1 MYGTTQAQALT
12 NYASVVSV
20 NGDISTYTIAL
31 DNSGTQAA
39 NASCAYIR
47 LDGVLL
53 DGYTKNDVIITI
65 NEEIV

>member
-1 MYGTTQAQALT
+1 MLSNSSQAYGQK
-12 NYASVVSV
+12 VSV

-31 DNSGTQAA
+31 A
-39 NASCAYIR
+39 NDEVQYADSNCAYIR

-53 DGYTKNDVIITI
+53 DGYTSNDVIITI